1 MARAVFF
8 QKKPK
13 QDKLKILLL
22 FQTVVFAA
30 LIAAG
35 ALFRL
40 HLPSI
45 ILGFLWSS
53 AFAWTSLRLTLKL
66 FPQRSPGKG
75 GRATLCGPNLEG
87 SPQRAAALRASRS
100 AGPHCNGQSR
110 TAAQKT
116 RLALPALMILK
127 WAAFGA
133 ILFILL
139 KKTKTGAFLVGSLG
153 LLSFWLLFAFLF
165 RFFNEERQGA

>member
-53 AFAWTSLRLTLKL
+53 AFAWDIFALDAQALSSKK
-66 FPQRSPGKG
+66 PGE
-75 GRATLCGPNLEG
+75 GRARDPLRTEPRRKPATGRGPSG
-87 SPQRAAALRASRS
+87 KPVR
-100 AGPHCNGQSR
+100 R
-110 TAAQKT
+110 TALQRTVQNRRSKNAARPPRAYDSQMGGLWSDSVYSPEKNKDGRFPC
-116 RLALPALMILK
+116 RLPRSVVVLAAVRLPFPI
-127 WAAFGA
+127 F
-133 ILFILL
+133 
-139 KKTKTGAFLVGSLG
+139 
-153 LLSFWLLFAFLF
+153 
-165 RFFNEERQGA
+165 